1 MLIVI
6 SKQLIIILKISFV
19 CYSFSG
25 TELRPFLKKIK
36 ADHNDWHT
44 GRNLSCPHPH
54 KTM

>member
-1 MLIVI
+1 MLIN
-6 SKQLIIILKISFV
+6 KHLIIILKISFV

-44 GRNLSCPHPH
+44 GRNLSCPDPH